1 MRLSFDISDDSWK
14 VLSRTLRH
22 GNRKHIYK
30 AIIEGF
36 AKRLEEEPERT
47 LALVM
52 TDQWDLREYV
62 NVLEHPR
69 EREDVL

>member
-1 MRLSFDISDDSWK
+1 MRLSFDISDATWH
-14 VLSRTLRH
+14 VLSERLRH

-30 AIIEGF
+30 AVIEGF
-36 AKRLEEEPERT
+36 ARRLEEEPERT

-62 NVLEHPR
+62 DVLEKPR
-69 EREDVL
+69 EVGG